1 MATFVMLG
9 RYSFEAIK
17 KISSAR
23 TKQAAK
29 AVEHAGGKIHSIYGL
44 LGSRD
49 LMIIADLPNTEAALK
64 ASVALTQLTGIAF
77 STSPAFPI
85 EQFDKLLS

>member
-9 RYSFEAIK
+9 RYSVEAIK
-17 KISSAR
+17 GISSGR
-23 TKQAAK
+23 TQKAAK
-29 AVEHAGGKIHSIYGL
+29 AVEKAGGKIQAIYGL

-49 LMIIADLPNTEAALK
+49 LLIVAELPNAEAALK

>member
-9 RYSFEAIK
+9 RYSVEAIK
-17 KISSAR
+17 GISTAR
-23 TKQAAK
+23 TQKAAE
-29 AVEHAGGKIHSIYGL
+29 AVKKAGGKIQTIYGL

-49 LMIIADLPNTEAALK
+49 LLVIAELPDAEAALK
-64 ASVALTQLTGIAF
+64 ASVALTRVTGIAF

-85 EQFDKLLS
+85 EQFDKILG